1 MERKQAKDLQVGDEC
16 YLVSPYCKSK
26 ILKVTEVLRTIDG
39 NKYKVRFND
48 GSFCIIYYNVSCM
61 AWAVLDTERGM
72 ELFELDT
79 TYSGELFLW
88 MRFMHYDSF
97 FGFYNDY
104 KVAKC

>member
-1 MERKQAKDLQVGDEC
+1 MKRKQAKDLLVGDEC

-61 AWAVLDTERGM
+61 AWEWRDGV
-72 ELFELDT
+72 
-79 TYSGELFLW
+79 ELFLEKEPAIH
-88 MRFMHYDSF
+88 RLENFAHFISESIKELR
-97 FGFYNDY
+97 NELI
-104 KVAKC
+104 

>member
-61 AWAVLDTERGM
+61 AWEWKDGV
-72 ELFELDT
+72 
-79 TYSGELFLW
+79 ELFLEKELAIH
-88 MRFMHYDSF
+88 RLENFAHFINESIKEIR
-97 FGFYNDY
+97 NELI
-104 KVAKC
+104 